1 MGLVKKLALLAQVLE
16 ELQVL
21 CARTKYLSVPF
32 SLKRQHKLA
41 KSSVCHFRLKAVL
54 QSPSQNVEKELIF
67 GGKCYLNAINLSLF
81 LV

>member
-1 MGLVKKLALLAQVLE
+1 MGLAKKLAFLAQVLE

-41 KSSVCHFRLKAVL
+41 KSSVCHFRFKAVL
-54 QSPSQNVEKELIF
+54 
-67 GGKCYLNAINLSLF
+67 
-81 LV
+81 